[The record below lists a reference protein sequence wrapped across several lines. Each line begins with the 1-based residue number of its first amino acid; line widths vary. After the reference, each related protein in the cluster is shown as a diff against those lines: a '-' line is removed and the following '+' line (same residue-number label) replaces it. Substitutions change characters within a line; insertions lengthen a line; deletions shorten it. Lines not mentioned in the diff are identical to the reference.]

1 MQRKLKRNLA
11 NRNWEIIQVG
21 SMCEVN
27 PMRKFPRGRRT
38 CSVRRLV
45 PRLFGV
51 LLRCRRGDLH
61 TVDGG
66 GAR

>member
-27 PMRKFPRGRRT
+27 PMRKFPRKRRT
-38 CSVRRLV
+38 CSL
-45 PRLFGV
+45 
-51 LLRCRRGDLH
+51 
-61 TVDGG
+61 
-66 GAR
+66 